1 MGSLPAGVKTMPVL
15 RSRELAGVLL
25 LPALREAPPV
35 GNVAPEFEGRSL
47 SSAMEFLEG
56 VHWVRVGAGKS
67 VHEWTTRLSEVQK
80 AILRSVG
87 GTRHLP
93 CI

>member
-1 MGSLPAGVKTMPVL
+1 MYVTRPLWSWGEWRLQEAWEGVDKK
-15 RSRELAGVLL
+15 
-25 LPALREAPPV
+25 LREKYPHPA
-35 GNVAPEFEGRSL
+35 L
-47 SSAMEFLEG
+47 SSALELLEG
-56 VHWVRVGAGKS
+56 VNWVRLDAEKS

-80 AILRSVG
+80 EVLRSVG